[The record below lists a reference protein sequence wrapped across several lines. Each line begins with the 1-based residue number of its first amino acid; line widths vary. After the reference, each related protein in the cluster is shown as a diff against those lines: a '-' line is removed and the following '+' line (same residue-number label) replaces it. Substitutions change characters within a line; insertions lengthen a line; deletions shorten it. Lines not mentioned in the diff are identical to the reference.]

1 MPCLTSQFLLPLVS
15 NASKHLCTMISLG
28 KQALTIEGVQVYRD
42 HANPNQFWYLPGP
55 VQLARRPADD
65 RPDFTLVSY
74 RKSGTNGA
82 KGGGFLSFGVDCH
95 LSEDRR
101 GAIRDRVGEQAPD
114 EPLLAAV
121 PFQSGTVRCIAFG
134 EQSAPSSNGSSSSN
148 GSVPEGAFR
157 AVEEILGASKP
168 ALQGRNEAI
177 FGLTLSK
184 EGAAIAEEVFKEGGT
199 PLGVIYNLTFS
210 AMRPALKVEVHADL
224 DQVYQRL
231 GGSLEGQVY
240 FVEAGLDAT
249 FEKMRQE
256 GIIEVKVRDFSSA
269 EDRKKKT
276 NWALDLFKNQLME
289 EWFTPTLTTGTLEEE
304 ASDGE
309 GSGDSGSV
317 GDGQSSGQ
325 GGSQGDS
332 SASSSS
338 NSSSSTAST
347 ASDVATAAE
356 TGSEAAEDASGKPQV
371 SLKLNFVR
379 KELRKEVTVRYD
391 RSEAVKRSYNPQG
404 NLGLLAEDL
413 DKSSSHFIRVD
424 LDEGFFRTMDVS
436 VQAPV
441 DMEHIGL
448 LSAQVMIQF
457 GDPENP
463 GEFRQEDFVFE
474 KGDQEPKTFTTFLN
488 EDGDFSYDYTIE
500 YHFDSGSDWSAETTS
515 YKLPEQTKQDRSLV
529 LNPTRDLGFLD
540 VEVFPNEIDAGIVTS
555 TEVHLRYT
563 APSGWTADDMIILEP
578 DSEPQRWKVRTQT
591 SDPGSYEY
599 RLVHH
604 LDDGTTREVSWETRS
619 LDSLPVNDPFEASL
633 DIEFVRAFDSG
644 AEGVRGAFAEVRYE
658 DSKNDYMREERVDLL
673 EESNTIRLAL
683 MDPDNDRFSYRTT
696 IVTPDN
702 EVEQSAWTETTNTL
716 IPIEWGE

>member
-1 MPCLTSQFLLPLVS
+1 
-15 NASKHLCTMISLG
+15 MITLG

-42 HANPNQFWYLPGP
+42 HADPNQFWYLPGP
-55 VQLARRPADD
+55 VQLARRPADN

-82 KGGGFLSFGVDCH
+82 QGGGFLSFGVDCH
-95 LSEDRR
+95 LSEERR
-101 GAIRDRVGEQAPD
+101 AAIRDRIGEHAPD

-134 EQSAPSSNGSSSSN
+134 EQSAPSANGSSSSN

-184 EGAAIAEEVFKEGGT
+184 EGAAIAQEVFKKGGT
-199 PLGVIYNLTFS
+199 PLGVIYNLTFA

-240 FVEAGLDAT
+240 FVEAGLDAA

-256 GIIEVKVRDFSSA
+256 GLIEVKVRDFSSA

-289 EWFTPTLTTGTLEEE
+289 EWFTPTLTSGSLEGG
-304 ASDGE
+304 ASAEE
-309 GSGDSGSV
+309 GSGGNGSA
-317 GDGQSSGQ
+317 GGQSSGGGGQSGGQ
-325 GGSQGDS
+325 GS
-332 SASSSS
+332 SASSGSG
-338 NSSSSTAST
+338 SSSSVAST

-356 TGSEAAEDASGKPQV
+356 TSSEAAEDASGKPQV

-424 LDEGFFRTMDVS
+424 LDEGFFRTIDVS

-441 DMEHIGL
+441 DMERIGL

-463 GEFRQEDFVFE
+463 GGFRQEDFVFE
-474 KGDQEPKTFTTFLN
+474 KGDQQPKTFTTFLN
-488 EDGDFSYDYTIE
+488 EDGDFAYDYTIE
-500 YHFDSGSDWSAETTS
+500 YHFDSGSDWSAEESS
-515 YKLPEQTKQDRSLV
+515 YELPEQTKEDRTLLLDPS
-529 LNPTRDLGFLD
+529 RDLGFLD
-540 VEVFPNEIDAGIVTS
+540 VEVFPNEIDAGVVTS
-555 TEVHLRYT
+555 TEVYLRYT
-563 APSGWTADDMIILEP
+563 APSGWTADDMLIVKP
-578 DSEPQRWKVRTQT
+578 DGSPQRWKVRTEA

-604 LDDGTTREVSWETRS
+604 LDDGTTREEPWRTQS
-619 LDSLPVNDPFEASL
+619 LDRLPVNDPFDASL
-633 DIEFVRAFDSG
+633 SIDFLPAFDPE
-644 AEGVRGAFAEVRYE
+644 AVRMAYVEVRYE
-658 DSKNDYMREERVDLL
+658 DPANDYTREERIDLQGG
-673 EESNTIRLAL
+673 ESGPKTLRLAL
-683 MDPDNDRFSYRTT
+683 MDPDQDRFSYRTT
-696 IVTPDN
+696 FVTADN
-702 EVEQSAWTETTNTL
+702 EVEQGEWTETTNTL
-716 IPIEWGE
+716 VPVERSG